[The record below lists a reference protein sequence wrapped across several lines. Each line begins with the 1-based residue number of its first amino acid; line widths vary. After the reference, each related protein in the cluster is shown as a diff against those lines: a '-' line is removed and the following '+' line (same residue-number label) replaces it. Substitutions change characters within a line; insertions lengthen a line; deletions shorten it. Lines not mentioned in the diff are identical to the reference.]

1 MRQTLLTIY
10 WKNYCSRSSCPCNCR
25 RGSERASLL
34 CSSRGAHPTTST
46 CRYGNF
52 GYFDVLTTDAKLAIK
67 SLHFVVDEP
76 VVHDENVPNDDIT
89 QPEQNGKQRF
99 TVIQ

>member
-1 MRQTLLTIY
+1 MR
-10 WKNYCSRSSCPCNCR
+10 S
-25 RGSERASLL
+25 
-34 CSSRGAHPTTST
+34 
-46 CRYGNF
+46 
-52 GYFDVLTTDAKLAIK
+52 DAKLAIK

-76 VVHDENVPNDDIT
+76 AVHDENVLSDDIT

>member
-1 MRQTLLTIY
+1 MR
-10 WKNYCSRSSCPCNCR
+10 S
-25 RGSERASLL
+25 
-34 CSSRGAHPTTST
+34 
-46 CRYGNF
+46 
-52 GYFDVLTTDAKLAIK
+52 DAKLTIK

-76 VVHDENVPNDDIT
+76 MVHDENVPNDDIT

>member
-1 MRQTLLTIY
+1 MR
-10 WKNYCSRSSCPCNCR
+10 S
-25 RGSERASLL
+25 
-34 CSSRGAHPTTST
+34 
-46 CRYGNF
+46 
-52 GYFDVLTTDAKLAIK
+52 DAKLTIK
-67 SLHFVVDEP
+67 SLHFVVVDEP